1 MECKKE
7 ENKIGCTCTCV
18 GCGNRGTCCDCV
30 RHHRENGEIPGCF
43 FPAAAERTYDRYNIT
58 RKYCK
63 HYLYFACCKCAQGI
77 QL

>member
-43 FPAAAERTYDRYNIT
+43 FPPAAERTYDRSIKNFVLSY
-58 RKYCK
+58 KDQYG
-63 HYLYFACCKCAQGI
+63 L
-77 QL
+77 